1 MFYKCFDK
9 RISEIF
15 WKQKVF
21 FLMFYHI
28 ILQMFSALAPPINLR
43 CNCKYIERQKDKFLL
58 SHGSFYTLRAIRILI
73 R

>member
-1 MFYKCFDK
+1 MFYKCFAK

-15 WKQKVF
+15 WKQKV

-58 SHGSFYTLRAIRILI
+58 SQGAFYTLCAIRILI